1 MKSSPNA
8 PRRRKPA
15 SPRPRAAT
23 KARQPE
29 RAPAESEPNLPNAHD
44 ASASRPQRSGLSPD
58 VIWPETDPAAVVEM
72 LRRWEQEDDDP
83 DQPDTW
89 EMLQRANPRKFPGL
103 SPDVIWPD
111 TGVAEARE
119 LLRQWREEGDP
130 EEQRQTGELLMRA
143 LDEDRLSY
151 RKYRP

>member
-1 MKSSPNA
+1 
-8 PRRRKPA
+8 
-15 SPRPRAAT
+15 
-23 KARQPE
+23 
-29 RAPAESEPNLPNAHD
+29 
-44 ASASRPQRSGLSPD
+44 
-58 VIWPETDPAAVVEM
+58 M
-72 LRRWEQEDDDP
+72 LRQWELEDEDP